1 MHQFFKFTTNALMM
15 KRVFNMAGYW
25 PVLILRFSGQKI
37 NRALKFPKLNGLLFH
52 LLLPKLL
59 FPLSSCL
66 KQKPKHIKI
75 ILHKLH

>member
-15 KRVFNMAGYW
+15 KRVFKMAGYW
-25 PVLILRFSGQKI
+25 PLLILRF
-37 NRALKFPKLNGLLFH
+37 NRQRISRGLKFPKLNGFLFH

-66 KQKPKHIKI
+66 KEKPKRIKI
-75 ILHKLH
+75 ILHRPQ